1 MEVHKQSPW
10 FNLTLFIIAS
20 ARALATWLLAAMRAS
35 ARSGALDVVGTSS
48 IPGDTLCLQVNAQ
61 AEMSASS
68 EMSASGKMG
77 SEMSAGGKMGSE
89 MSAGGKLGSEMS
101 AGGKLGSEMS
111 AGGKMGSEM
120 SASSEMSAGGKL
132 GAQAQALAEALSHM
146 SAEAVQARISKYA
159 DQVGCSRDG
168 LAMSDDIE
176 EETDL
181 SFLAAHVLRA

>member
-1 MEVHKQSPW
+1 MPRI
-10 FNLTLFIIAS
+10 F
-20 ARALATWLLAAMRAS
+20 ARALATGVLAAMRAT
-35 ARSGALDVVGTSS
+35 ARSGALDAAGTSS

-68 EMSASGKMG
+68 EMSAGGKMGSEMSASGKMG

-89 MSAGGKLGSEMS
+89 MSAGGKM
-101 AGGKLGSEMS
+101 GSEMS

-120 SASSEMSAGGKL
+120 SAGSEMHAGT
-132 GAQAQALAEALSHM
+132 QAQVLAEALGHM

-168 LAMSDDIE
+168 LAVSDDLEEE